1 MFHFPAFPPPPYT
14 RSDDGGPAQ
23 PGPGSPIRTPPD
35 QSSLANSPGH
45 IAGRNVL
52 HQLLVPRH
60 PPNAP
65 QNHTQQKTRPRPPPQ
80 RAAPRAT
87 RPPTRPTANAGQNK
101 KGGRAQTTKM
111 LATTIQITNNPPQP
125 PQPHNEGR
133 IPAEG
138 PNPTHP
144 PTKTGG
150 GPPPKEGATTPHRS
164 RRRHPPTGGA
174 TGVGRE
180 PDSAPVRPQQ
190 QSPHAQPHNEDA
202 PHQHTAS
209 RTHAPPSTAPPP
221 APTPRTKRTT
231 RTNGQA
237 APRTGLPRKE
247 VIQPH
252 LPVRL
257 PCYDFVPIA
266 DPTFDHSPQQEPVG
280 PWASGV
286 TNFRDVTGGVYKARE
301 RIHRSVADLRL
312 LATPPSWGRVAD
324 PNPN

>member
-80 RAAPRAT
+80 NGGPAGHTPPHTPHGQRRTKQEGGTRADNKDARNHYT
-87 RPPTRPTANAGQNK
+87 NHKQPT
-101 KGGRAQTTKM
+101 TT
-111 LATTIQITNNPPQP
+111 TTTPAHDQD
-125 PQPHNEGR
+125 
-133 IPAEG
+133 PAEG

-144 PTKTGG
+144 PPKQEAGRPPRR
-150 GPPPKEGATTPHRS
+150 GPQPPHQG
-164 RRRHPPTGGA
+164 RRRHPPTGGPRVLDVNPTA
-174 TGVGRE
+174 RPSAHSSKAPMPNPTTRTRPTSTLPAE
-180 PDSAPVRPQQ
+180 PTRPQA
-190 QSPHAQPHNEDA
+190 PRHHQP
-202 PHQHTAS
+202 
-209 RTHAPPSTAPPP
+209 
-221 APTPRTKRTT
+221 PTPRKADDEDQRPGGTT
-231 RTNGQA
+231 
-237 APRTGLPRKE
+237 TGLPRKE

-266 DPTFDHSPQQEPVG
+266 DPTFDHSPRTSRLGHGLRALPTF
-280 PWASGV
+280 V
-286 TNFRDVTGGVYKARE
+286 T
-301 RIHRSVADLRL
+301 
-312 LATPPSWGRVAD
+312 
-324 PNPN
+324 

>member
-65 QNHTQQKTRPRPPPQ
+65 QNHTQQKHAHDHHHNGRPRGPHAPPHPTH
-80 RAAPRAT
+80 T
-87 RPPTRPTANAGQNK
+87 RKTKQE
-101 KGGRAQTTKM
+101 GGRAQTTKM

-125 PQPHNEGR
+125 PQPQHTTRTRRKGR
-133 IPAEG
+133 TQHTPHQNRRRAA
-138 PNPTHP
+138 P
-144 PTKTGG
+144 PTG
-150 GPPPKEGATTPHRS
+150 GATTPHQG
-164 RRRHPPTGGA
+164 RRRQHPNGGA

-209 RTHAPPSTAPPP
+209 GTHAPPSTAPPP
-221 APTPRTKRTT
+221 APAPRTRRTT

-237 APRTGLPRKE
+237 AP
-247 VIQPH
+247 
-252 LPVRL
+252 
-257 PCYDFVPIA
+257 
-266 DPTFDHSPQQEPVG
+266 QQG
-280 PWASGV
+280 SL
-286 TNFRDVTGGVYKARE
+286 E
-301 RIHRSVADLRL
+301 RR
-312 LATPPSWGRVAD
+312 
-324 PNPN
+324 

>member
-80 RAAPRAT
+80 NGGPAGHTP
-87 RPPTRPTANAGQNK
+87 PPTRPTANAGQNK

-125 PQPHNEGR
+125 PQPPNEGR

-144 PTKTGG
+144 PPKQEAAA
-150 GPPPKEGATTPHRS
+150 PPNGGATTPTEAGGGT
-164 RRRHPPTGGA
+164 PPKGGA

-209 RTHAPPSTAPPP
+209 GTHAPPSTAPPP
-221 APTPRTKRTT
+221 APTPRTTRTT

-237 APRTGLPRKE
+237 AP
-247 VIQPH
+247 
-252 LPVRL
+252 
-257 PCYDFVPIA
+257 
-266 DPTFDHSPQQEPVG
+266 QQG
-280 PWASGV
+280 SL
-286 TNFRDVTGGVYKARE
+286 E
-301 RIHRSVADLRL
+301 RR
-312 LATPPSWGRVAD
+312 
-324 PNPN
+324 

>member
-87 RPPTRPTANAGQNK
+87 RPPHTPHAHAQDKTR

-125 PQPHNEGR
+125 PQPHNKGR

-144 PTKTGG
+144 PPKQEEGRPPKRGPQPPTKGG
-150 GPPPKEGATTPHRS
+150 GGTPQR
-164 RRRHPPTGGA
+164 GA

-209 RTHAPPSTAPPP
+209 RTHAPPSTTTPP
-221 APTPRTKRTT
+221 APTPRTRRTT

-237 APRTGLPRKE
+237 AP
-247 VIQPH
+247 
-252 LPVRL
+252 
-257 PCYDFVPIA
+257 
-266 DPTFDHSPQQEPVG
+266 QQG
-280 PWASGV
+280 SL
-286 TNFRDVTGGVYKARE
+286 E
-301 RIHRSVADLRL
+301 RR
-312 LATPPSWGRVAD
+312 
-324 PNPN
+324 

>member
-80 RAAPRAT
+80 NGGPAGHTPPHAPRT
-87 RPPTRPTANAGQNK
+87 RARRNK

-125 PQPHNEGR
+125 PQPQHTTRTRRKGR
-133 IPAEG
+133 TQHTPTPKQEAAAP
-138 PNPTHP
+138 PN
-144 PTKTGG
+144 
-150 GPPPKEGATTPHRS
+150 
-164 RRRHPPTGGA
+164 GGA

-231 RTNGQA
+231 RTNSQTA
-237 APRTGLPRKE
+237 
-247 VIQPH
+247 
-252 LPVRL
+252 
-257 PCYDFVPIA
+257 
-266 DPTFDHSPQQEPVG
+266 PQQG
-280 PWASGV
+280 SL
-286 TNFRDVTGGVYKARE
+286 E
-301 RIHRSVADLRL
+301 RR
-312 LATPPSWGRVAD
+312 
-324 PNPN
+324 

>member
-35 QSSLANSPGH
+35 QSSLANYPGH

-87 RPPTRPTANAGQNK
+87 RPPTPHAHAQDKHK

-125 PQPHNEGR
+125 PQPPHKGR
-133 IPAEG
+133 TRRKG
-138 PNPTHP
+138 RTQHTPTPKQEAAAP
-144 PTKTGG
+144 PTGGAATPQGG
-150 GPPPKEGATTPHRS
+150 GGSTPRK
-164 RRRHPPTGGA
+164 RGGA

-209 RTHAPPSTAPPP
+209 RTHAPPSTTTPP
-221 APTPRTKRTT
+221 APTPRTRRTT
-231 RTNGQA
+231 RTNSQTA
-237 APRTGLPRKE
+237 
-247 VIQPH
+247 
-252 LPVRL
+252 
-257 PCYDFVPIA
+257 
-266 DPTFDHSPQQEPVG
+266 PQQG
-280 PWASGV
+280 SL
-286 TNFRDVTGGVYKARE
+286 E
-301 RIHRSVADLRL
+301 RR
-312 LATPPSWGRVAD
+312 
-324 PNPN
+324 

>member
-80 RAAPRAT
+80 NGGPAGHT
-87 RPPTRPTANAGQNK
+87 PPTRPTANAGRNKK

-125 PQPHNEGR
+125 PQPPNQGR

-144 PTKTGG
+144 P
-150 GPPPKEGATTPHRS
+150 PKQEEDR
-164 RRRHPPTGGA
+164 PPTGGA
-174 TGVGRE
+174 TT
-180 PDSAPVRPQQ
+180 
-190 QSPHAQPHNEDA
+190 
-202 PHQHTAS
+202 PHQG
-209 RTHAPPSTAPPP
+209 R
-221 APTPRTKRTT
+221 R
-231 RTNGQA
+231 A
-237 APRTGLPRKE
+237 APQR
-247 VIQPH
+247 
-252 LPVRL
+252 
-257 PCYDFVPIA
+257 
-266 DPTFDHSPQQEPVG
+266 
-280 PWASGV
+280 
-286 TNFRDVTGGVYKARE
+286 GG
-301 RIHRSVADLRL
+301 HGCW
-312 LATPPSWGRVAD
+312 T
-324 PNPN
+324 

>member
-80 RAAPRAT
+80 NGGPAGHTPPPHAPRRTQDKTRRGDARRQQRCSQPLYKSQTTHHNHHNPST
-87 RPPTRPTANAGQNK
+87 RPGP
-101 KGGRAQTTKM
+101 GGRAEPNT
-111 LATTIQITNNPPQP
+111 PPQNRRR
-125 PQPHNEGR
+125 QH
-133 IPAEG
+133 
-138 PNPTHP
+138 
-144 PTKTGG
+144 
-150 GPPPKEGATTPHRS
+150 PKEGATTP
-164 RRRHPPTGGA
+164 PPREEAAPPKGGA

-209 RTHAPPSTAPPP
+209 GTHAPPSTAPPP
-221 APTPRTKRTT
+221 APTPRTRRTT
-231 RTNGQA
+231 RTNGQT

>member
-65 QNHTQQKTRPRPPPQ
+65 QNHTQQKHAHDHHHKT
-80 RAAPRAT
+80 AAPRAT
-87 RPPTRPTANAGQNK
+87 RPPTHPTANAGQNK

-125 PQPHNEGR
+125 PQPPTKEGSRQKGRTQHTPHQNRRRAAPQRGGHNPPPREEGR
-133 IPAEG
+133 
-138 PNPTHP
+138 
-144 PTKTGG
+144 
-150 GPPPKEGATTPHRS
+150 PPK
-164 RRRHPPTGGA
+164 GGA

-221 APTPRTKRTT
+221 APTPRTRRTT

-237 APRTGLPRKE
+237 AP
-247 VIQPH
+247 
-252 LPVRL
+252 
-257 PCYDFVPIA
+257 
-266 DPTFDHSPQQEPVG
+266 QQG
-280 PWASGV
+280 SL
-286 TNFRDVTGGVYKARE
+286 E
-301 RIHRSVADLRL
+301 RR
-312 LATPPSWGRVAD
+312 
-324 PNPN
+324 

>member
-87 RPPTRPTANAGQNK
+87 RPPTRPTANAGRNK
-101 KGGRAQTTKM
+101 KEGGRAQTTKM

-125 PQPHNEGR
+125 PQPQHTTRTRRKGR
-133 IPAEG
+133 
-138 PNPTHP
+138 TQHT

-150 GPPPKEGATTPHRS
+150 GPPPKEGATTPTEAGGG
-164 RRRHPPTGGA
+164 PPPNGGA

-209 RTHAPPSTAPPP
+209 GTHAPPSTTPPP
-221 APTPRTKRTT
+221 APNPPHKADNEDQRPARHHN
-231 RTNGQA
+231 R
-237 APRTGLPRKE
+237 AP
-247 VIQPH
+247 
-252 LPVRL
+252 
-257 PCYDFVPIA
+257 
-266 DPTFDHSPQQEPVG
+266 
-280 PWASGV
+280 
-286 TNFRDVTGGVYKARE
+286 
-301 RIHRSVADLRL
+301 
-312 LATPPSWGRVAD
+312 
-324 PNPN
+324 

>member
-80 RAAPRAT
+80 NGGPAGHTPPHTPHGERRTKQEGGTRADNKDARNHYT
-87 RPPTRPTANAGQNK
+87 NHKQPT
-101 KGGRAQTTKM
+101 TT
-111 LATTIQITNNPPQP
+111 TTTPAHDQD
-125 PQPHNEGR
+125 
-133 IPAEG
+133 PAEG

-144 PTKTGG
+144 PPKQEEGR
-150 GPPPKEGATTPHRS
+150 PPK
-164 RRRHPPTGGA
+164 GGA

-180 PDSAPVRPQQ
+180 PDSAPVCPQQ

-209 RTHAPPSTAPPP
+209 RTHAPPSTTTPP

-231 RTNGQA
+231 RTNSQTA
-237 APRTGLPRKE
+237 
-247 VIQPH
+247 
-252 LPVRL
+252 
-257 PCYDFVPIA
+257 
-266 DPTFDHSPQQEPVG
+266 PQQG
-280 PWASGV
+280 SL
-286 TNFRDVTGGVYKARE
+286 E
-301 RIHRSVADLRL
+301 RR
-312 LATPPSWGRVAD
+312 
-324 PNPN
+324 

>member
-1 MFHFPAFPPPPYT
+1 MPH
-14 RSDDGGPAQ
+14 
-23 PGPGSPIRTPPD
+23 
-35 QSSLANSPGH
+35 
-45 IAGRNVL
+45 
-52 HQLLVPRH
+52 
-60 PPNAP
+60 
-65 QNHTQQKTRPRPPPQ
+65 KTTHNKKHAHDHHHKT
-80 RAAPRAT
+80 AAPRAT
-87 RPPTRPTANAGQNK
+87 RPPTRPTANAGRNK

-144 PTKTGG
+144 PPKQEEGRPPKRGPQPPTKGG
-150 GPPPKEGATTPHRS
+150 GGTPQR
-164 RRRHPPTGGA
+164 GA

-231 RTNGQA
+231 RTNGQTA
-237 APRTGLPRKE
+237 
-247 VIQPH
+247 
-252 LPVRL
+252 
-257 PCYDFVPIA
+257 
-266 DPTFDHSPQQEPVG
+266 PQQG
-280 PWASGV
+280 SL
-286 TNFRDVTGGVYKARE
+286 E
-301 RIHRSVADLRL
+301 RR
-312 LATPPSWGRVAD
+312 
-324 PNPN
+324 

>member
-65 QNHTQQKTRPRPPPQ
+65 QNHTQQKHAHDHHHKT
-80 RAAPRAT
+80 AAPRAT

-125 PQPHNEGR
+125 PQPPNNKGGPGGR
-133 IPAEG
+133 AEPQHTPHQNRG
-138 PNPTHP
+138 RQHP
-144 PTKTGG
+144 PK
-150 GPPPKEGATTPHRS
+150 
-164 RRRHPPTGGA
+164 GGA

-209 RTHAPPSTAPPP
+209 GTHAPPSTTPPR
-221 APTPRTKRTT
+221 PRPPHKTDNEDQRPGGTT
-231 RTNGQA
+231 
-237 APRTGLPRKE
+237 TGLPRKE